1 MLKSE
6 VIVGR
11 KYKARIGANVV
22 TVRIDEVVE
31 IAGYKAVSLYSGRHS
46 TPAKT
51 RWLATNLATGRQITI
66 KSASKLRSDVT
77 PQ

>member
-6 VIVGR
+6 VVVGR
-11 KYKARIGANVV
+11 QYRARIGGNIV

-31 IAGYKAVSLYSGRHS
+31 TPGYKATSLYSGRRT

-51 RWLATNLATGRQITI
+51 KWLATNLATGRQITI
-66 KSASKLRSDVT
+66 KSAAKLRAEVV
-77 PQ
+77 